1 MLIVLLLSVLEQ
13 GSAVALYSM
22 GTLAR
27 SAHDWVG
34 GIGDSAE
41 AYADVGFGRY
51 VIWSYPVASSPEM
64 ALLRPEPSKDSE
76 RVLSVKSLLLW

>member
-34 GIGDSAE
+34 
-41 AYADVGFGRY
+41 VVL
-51 VIWSYPVASSPEM
+51 VI
-64 ALLRPEPSKDSE
+64 LLKLTLMLDSE
-76 RVLSVKSLLLW
+76 GTLSGRTLSHPRLN